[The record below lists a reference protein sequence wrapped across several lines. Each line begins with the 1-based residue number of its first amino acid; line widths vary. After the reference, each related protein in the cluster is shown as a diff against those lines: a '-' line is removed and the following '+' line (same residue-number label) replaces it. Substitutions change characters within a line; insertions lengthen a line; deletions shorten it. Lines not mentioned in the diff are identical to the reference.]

1 MHKRYIISENKYMFG
16 PLHCSKN
23 RERYKEGIYPENM
36 ENLTISNPNQ
46 MVAEVSFFFKND
58 IDGTTFLFDPPT
70 MNLAA
75 GESQVHII
83 NIILGNFA
91 GRPCIIKSVFV

>member
-1 MHKRYIISENKYMFG
+1 MHKRYIISENKYLFG

-36 ENLTISNPNQ
+36 EILTISNPNQ

-58 IDGTTFLFDPPT
+58 IDGSTFLLDPPT
-70 MNLAA
+70 MNLTT
-75 GESQVHII
+75 GESQVYCTWQFQHF
-83 NIILGNFA
+83 LLA
-91 GRPCIIKSVFV
+91 DHA